1 MLSMPTPLIVLTQP
15 STTHFLTP
23 VGEAKLPVLL
33 IWILSTEVEL
43 MAGDKPW
50 LQHGWTLQSQH
61 ILDSYERLVGHQLI
75 ERLGSE
81 ADQAESLFTAPFVVV
96 SHGTEVDPLLNYAN
110 AAALQLWKISIST
123 LLETPSRMTAEA
135 MHRDERA
142 ELLERTTRDGYVDDY
157 RGIRIATDGQRFL
170 IDRATV
176 WNLTDKSGHYA
187 GQAATFD
194 QWTTLDEV

>member
-15 STTHFLTP
+15 SPTHFLTP

-43 MAGDKPW
+43 MAADKPW

-81 ADQAESLFTAPFVVV
+81 ADQAEALFTAPFVVV

>member
-1 MLSMPTPLIVLTQP
+1 MLSIPTPLIVLTQA

-33 IWILSTEVEL
+33 IWIMSTEVEL

-61 ILDSYERLVGHQLI
+61 ILDSYERLIGHQLI

-81 ADQAESLFTAPFVVV
+81 TDQAESLFKASFVVV

-110 AAALQLWKISIST
+110 AAALKLWKISIST